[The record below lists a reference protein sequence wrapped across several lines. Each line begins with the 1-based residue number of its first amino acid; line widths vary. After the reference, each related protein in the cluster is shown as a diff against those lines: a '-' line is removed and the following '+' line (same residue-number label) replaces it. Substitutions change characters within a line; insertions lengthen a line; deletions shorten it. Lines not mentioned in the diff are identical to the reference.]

1 METTFDFGLQI
12 FKVTGALALVLGIMV
27 AVLYGLRRTGLV
39 NRKQDS
45 SSWIQVIAQ
54 QPLGMK
60 HNLILIRVQ
69 TQTLL
74 LGVSPQG
81 VRLLSVIPT
90 KSEPDPV
97 ETP

>member
-12 FKVTGALALVLGIMV
+12 FKVAGALAVVLGIMV

-39 NRKQDS
+39 NRKQS
-45 SSWIQVIAQ
+45 SNSWIQVIAQ
-54 QPLGMK
+54 HPLGMK
-60 HNLILIRVQ
+60 HNLILVRVQ
-69 TQTLL
+69 TQTML

-81 VRLLSVIPT
+81 VHLLSVIPT
-90 KSEPDPV
+90 KSEPNPV